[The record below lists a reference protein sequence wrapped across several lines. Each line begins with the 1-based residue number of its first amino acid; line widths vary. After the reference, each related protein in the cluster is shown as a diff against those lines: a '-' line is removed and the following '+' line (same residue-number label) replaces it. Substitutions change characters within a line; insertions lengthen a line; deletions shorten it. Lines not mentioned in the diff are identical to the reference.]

1 MPSRTPAR
9 RWVLALAGAA
19 VAVAAS
25 RCSLIAGNFTEC
37 GEGLPPCPSG
47 RACDARGYC
56 VVVPQGCLGLPDAG
70 VAAEYGPDAGDTIRL
85 GLIFNFTNGSGVVN
99 GSRVQQLNAALL
111 ALDEINQ
118 RGIGGGRRFAFQVCD
133 TASDNTLART
143 QAQWMADL
151 KGVKVLIVP
160 TSGAVVAMADDTMS
174 RDVLLMSPTATA
186 KEVTA
191 LNNPDGGVRLV
202 WRTSPSDNIQ
212 AKAIADVLTGASAFD
227 AGLSGVSNV
236 GIAYLNDPYGQGLN
250 AALSQQLSGK
260 KNVRATFYERGGD
273 LDASVATLDAF
284 NPDVT
289 VLVGFPDDVG
299 RLVTKA
305 AVTAN
310 LSRAAGH
317 RWFFTDSAKDSAIIS
332 GSPAGELESNYGT
345 TPAQT
350 SGPAYPA
357 FQSDFLSHYGID
369 PGSTSFIAHTYDAVY
384 VVALG
389 CAYAVGSSGTSE
401 LTGSR
406 IAEGLKHLSSGTSV
420 ALGPTDFT
428 AGRNAVQGGGT
439 VDVQGASGKLD
450 FDPATGE
457 APGAIELWQVDGG
470 IIKPITVI
478 P

>member
-1 MPSRTPAR
+1 MSAR
-9 RWVLALAGAA
+9 RPAPRWALALAGAA

-37 GEGLPPCPSG
+37 GEGLPACPSG

-56 VVVPQGCLGLPDAG
+56 VVVPDGCLGLPDAG
-70 VAAEYGPDAGDTIRL
+70 VAAEYGPDAGDAIKL

-99 GSRVQQLNAALL
+99 ASRLQQLNAALL

-118 RGIGGGRRFAFQVCD
+118 RGVGGGRRFAFQVCD
-133 TASDNTLART
+133 TASNTALART

-151 KGVKVLIVP
+151 KGVKALIVP
-160 TSGAVVAMADDTMS
+160 TSGAVVAMAADTMD

-191 LNNPDGGVRLV
+191 LNNPDAGVRLV
-202 WRTSPSDNIQ
+202 WRTAPSDVIQ
-212 AKAIADVLTGASAFD
+212 AKAIADVLTGASPFD
-227 AGLSGVSNV
+227 AGLSGVSRV
-236 GIAYLNDPYGQGLN
+236 GIAYLDDPYGQGLN
-250 AALSQQLSGK
+250 AALSQQLSGRK
-260 KNVRATFYERGGD
+260 MIGPTFYARGGD

-289 VLVGFPDDVG
+289 VLIGFPDDVG
-299 RLVTKA
+299 RMVTKA

-317 RWFFTDSAKDSAIIS
+317 RWFFTDSAKDPASVS

-357 FQSDFLSHYGID
+357 FQSDFLSHYGVD
-369 PGSTSFIAHTYDAVY
+369 PGSTSFIAHTYDAIY

-389 CAYAVGSSGTSE
+389 CSYAVGSAGTSA

-406 IAEGLKHLSSGTSV
+406 IAEGLGHLTSGAAIAV
-420 ALGPTDFT
+420 GPTDFT
-428 AGRNAVQGGGT
+428 AARNTVQGGGSI
-439 VDVQGASGKLD
+439 DVQGASGQLN

-457 APGAIELWQVDGG
+457 APGLIELWQVDGG
-470 IIKPITVI
+470 IIKPITVV

>member
-9 RWVLALAGAA
+9 RWALALAGAA

-37 GEGLPPCPSG
+37 GEGLPLCPSG

-56 VVVPQGCLGLPDAG
+56 VVVPDGCLGLPDSG
-70 VAAEYGPDAGDTIRL
+70 VKAEYGSDAGDAIRL
-85 GLIFNFTNGSGVVN
+85 GLIFNFTNGAGVVN
-99 GSRVQQLNAALL
+99 GSRVQQLNAAIL

-118 RGIGGGRRFAFQVCD
+118 RGVGGGRRFAFQVCD
-133 TASDNTLART
+133 TQSSTTLART

-151 KGVKVLIVP
+151 KGVKALIVP
-160 TSGAVVAMADDTMS
+160 TSGAVVGMADDTMS

-202 WRTSPSDNIQ
+202 WRTSPSDVIQ
-212 AKAIADVLTGASAFD
+212 AKAIADVLTGASTFD

-260 KNVRATFYERGGD
+260 KNVRATFYDRGGNVD
-273 LDASVATLDAF
+273 PSVATLDAF

-305 AVTAN
+305 AVTTN
-310 LSRAAGH
+310 LSRASGH
-317 RWFFTDSAKDSAIIS
+317 RWFFTDSAKDPATVS
-332 GSPAGELESNYGT
+332 GSPAGELESDYGT

-350 SGPAYPA
+350 SGPAYAA

-369 PGSTSFIAHTYDAVY
+369 PSSTSFIAHTYDAVY

-389 CAYAVGSSGTSE
+389 CSYAVGSAGTSA

-406 IAEGLKHLSSGTSV
+406 IADGLGHLTSGAAIAV
-420 ALGPTDFT
+420 GPTDFT
-428 AGRNAVQGGGT
+428 AARNAVQGGGSI
-439 VDVQGASGKLD
+439 DVLGASGQLN
-450 FDPATGE
+450 FDSATGE
-457 APGAIELWQVDGG
+457 APGLIELWQVDGG
-470 IIKPITVI
+470 VIKPITVV